1 MIINLI
7 NLSPYVEQF
16 EEMWYHGFLG
26 YIKKHPEHQ
35 VVVNRLKSSEV
46 DITLDF
52 QGNFLTEGHKLSN
65 LSGKKILLFQDNLH
79 RFGDWFWSI
88 EKQYDLIFL
97 AHNNPIVDDQRYFH
111 LLLAYAPGM
120 HFPVK
125 KNKTID
131 ACFVGTRHPAG
142 REFIKDMPNIK
153 IFGNDWGSNIF
164 PVYKAQKRA
173 VYAKTKIMINQ
184 HISGDTENMR
194 DWECLAM
201 KTFMLSDLV
210 PKELEGGM
218 VKYSDFDDLNNKVKY
233 YLDNP
238 KEREQIALRGY
249 ELVKPFTYEKRAE
262 EMMGVIENAQLG

>member
-65 LSGKKILLFQDNLH
+65 LSGKKILYFQDNLH
-79 RFGDWFWSI
+79 RFGDWFRSI

-97 AHNNPIVDDQRYFH
+97 LHNNPLIDNNRYYQ
-111 LLLAYAPGM
+111 LSGGYASEM

-125 KNKTID
+125 KKKTID
-131 ACFVGTRHPAG
+131 VCFVGTRHPAG
-142 REFIKDMPNIK
+142 REFIKDIPNIK
-153 IFGNDWGSNIF
+153 IFGNDWEANIF

-184 HISGDTENMR
+184 HVSGDTENMR

-210 PKELEGGM
+210 PKELEGGI
-218 VKYSDFDDLNNKVKY
+218 VKYNGFDDLCEKVKY
-233 YLDNP
+233 YLHND
-238 KEREQIALRGY
+238 KAREEIASRGK
-249 ELVKPFTYEKRAE
+249 ELVKPYTYEYRVG
-262 EMMGVIENAQLG
+262 EMMEWIK